1 MGEGCVARCHYINY
15 ITMTMTVHVK
25 LKECHIFDY
34 LFFFCHDDDD
44 HDCDRDGDDD
54 GDGGDDGDGDD
65 EDQSDIGNSCAVI
78 EFYCSS
84 PDGSSVGFLFSGP
97 SKYPIV
103 HNVERTFQVKLG

>member
-1 MGEGCVARCHYINY
+1 
-15 ITMTMTVHVK
+15 MT
-25 LKECHIFDY
+25 IY
-34 LFFFCHDDDD
+34 FFCHDDD